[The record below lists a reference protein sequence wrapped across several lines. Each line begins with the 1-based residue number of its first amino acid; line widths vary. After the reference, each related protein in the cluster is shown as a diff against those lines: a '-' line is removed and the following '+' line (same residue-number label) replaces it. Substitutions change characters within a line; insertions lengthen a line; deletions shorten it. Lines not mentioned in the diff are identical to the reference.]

1 MVKISRRDFL
11 KGSGATALS
20 LMAAG
25 LVGCS
30 TENEKTPEVTTPA
43 PSVEN
48 DKIAT
53 AYLNIQRDDYRT
65 HTKELKTLFS
75 PLTVGSLQ
83 LSHRMVKSAA
93 GSATYLAGLTD
104 ELLQYYVNFAKGGVE
119 MIYVEG
125 ITALEIPAD
134 GSPGFRQKAG
144 RRMCEIRSQPGLS
157 VGTVWCWGK
166 RDDCRTDSGD

>member
-30 TENEKTPEVTTPA
+30 TEKEKTPEVTTPTTA
-43 PSVEN
+43 PEN
-48 DKIAT
+48 DKIAA
-53 AYLNIQRDDYRT
+53 AYLNPQREDYRT
-65 HTKELKTLFS
+65 NTKELKTLFS

-104 ELLQYYVNFAKGGVE
+104 ELLQY
-119 MIYVEG
+119 
-125 ITALEIPAD
+125 
-134 GSPGFRQKAG
+134 
-144 RRMCEIRSQPGLS
+144 
-157 VGTVWCWGK
+157 
-166 RDDCRTDSGD
+166 

>member
-11 KGSGATALS
+11 KGSGATALT

-30 TENEKTPEVTTPA
+30 AENTKTPQTTAPAEVP
-43 PSVEN
+43 EN
-48 DKIAT
+48 DKIAA
-53 AYLNIQRDDYRT
+53 AYLNPQREDYRT
-65 HTKELKTLFS
+65 NTKELKTLFS

-125 ITALEIPAD
+125 IAA
-134 GSPGFRQKAG
+134 
-144 RRMCEIRSQPGLS
+144 
-157 VGTVWCWGK
+157 
-166 RDDCRTDSGD
+166 